1 MKNLKFTAVIMFLV
15 FAIPTAFSQ
24 GITRKPFL
32 DIGDKPVANNQFI
45 QGNQGGSYFNTK
57 SIYNEQTVKE
67 IIKTQ
72 KEQGFKKVDKANF
85 LLADV
90 NMLQASYPLEA
101 GYTYRIFS
109 VFELPNGST
118 ILRVKDESGK
128 ELVPEVR
135 NKEIGSLLSSK
146 ISSLHLQDIVCSKN
160 QTVYIENG
168 MMTEK
173 SVYYATTYLI
183 FKKKS

>member
-1 MKNLKFTAVIMFLV
+1 MKNLKITTLIMILMFIV
-15 FAIPTAFSQ
+15 ATAFAQ

-32 DIGDKPVANNQFI
+32 DIGDKPVANSQFI
-45 QGNQGGSYFNTK
+45 QGNQGGSYFITK
-57 SIYNEQTVKE
+57 SVYNEQMVKE
-67 IIKTQ
+67 IIKAQ

-90 NMLQASYPLEA
+90 NMLQASYPLEE

-109 VFELPNGST
+109 VFDLPNGST

-135 NKEIGSLLSSK
+135 NQEIGSLFSSK
-146 ISSLHLQDIVCSKN
+146 ISKLQLQDIVCTKN
-160 QTVYIENG
+160 QTVYLENG

>member
-1 MKNLKFTAVIMFLV
+1 MKNLKFNIFITLLLLTISTV
-15 FAIPTAFSQ
+15 FSQ

-57 SIYNEQTVKE
+57 SLYNDQMVKE
-67 IIKTQ
+67 IVNLQ

-109 VFELPNGST
+109 VFNLPNGYT
-118 ILRVKDESGK
+118 ILRAKDELGK
-128 ELVPEVR
+128 EIVPEVR
-135 NKEIGSLLSSK
+135 NEEIGSTSSSK
-146 ISSLHLQDIVCSKN
+146 ITKLQLQDIVCTKN
-160 QTVYIENG
+160 QTIYLENG
-168 MMTEK
+168 MMTEI
-173 SVYYATTYLI
+173 SLNYATTYLI
-183 FKKKS
+183 FRKKS